1 MFKIFF
7 DWTYIAQD
15 KIVSCKHAKQ
25 LPICFNSALG
35 NFEVPHMLTVY
46 ENFKELG
53 IFTIQEFLEAKISV
67 KTKIDVDWFTM
78 LDMIPL
84 ELLQI
89 GVGEDPHPFSEAF
102 RGILKPKNFMQL
114 HRDINPFRNENAIGK
129 WARDLHM
136 PDIGF
141 MWQEL
146 CLKSKH
152 LPNKKLGCFHVEFLN
167 RAFRFNDIVSL
178 YSDHSPLCPSCS
190 CVNDSYV
197 HFFWECSRAQPIWIL
212 LIPWMEMLAPP
223 GENDIDKRNCLL
235 SNFESPLLINLSGF
249 CKRYL
254 YLSRICHFTA
264 TVNDFFLCLKH
275 LRENHYNQC
284 KYLRSL
290 PTHFALWDVLIYDS
304 IFLMNFF
311 PK

>member
-7 DWTYIAQD
+7 DWTYIAHD

-25 LPICFNSALG
+25 LPICFNSAFG
-35 NFEVPHMLTVY
+35 TFDVPYLLTVY

-53 IFTIQEFLEAKISV
+53 IFTIQEFLETKISV
-67 KTKIDVDWFTM
+67 ETKIDIDWFTM
-78 LDMIPL
+78 LDMIPV

-89 GVGEDPHPFSEAF
+89 GVGEDLHPLTDAF
-102 RGILKPKNFMQL
+102 RGVLKPKNFMQL
-114 HRDINPFRNENAIGK
+114 HRDIHLFRNEKAIRK
-129 WARDLHM
+129 WAHNLQL
-136 PDIGF
+136 PDIGL
-141 MWQEL
+141 MWQDL

-167 RAFRFNDIVSL
+167 RAFLFNDIVSL
-178 YSDHSPLCPSCS
+178 YSDQSPLFPSCNRE
-190 CVNDSYV
+190 NDSYV
-197 HFFWECSRAQPIWIL
+197 HFFWGCSRAQAICFL
-212 LIPWMEMLAPP
+212 LTSWMEMLAPL

-235 SNFESPLLINLSGF
+235 SNFESPLLITLSGY

-254 YLSRICHFTA
+254 YLSRICHFTPN
-264 TVNDFFLCLKH
+264 VNEFFLRLKY

-304 IFLMNFF
+304 LFNEILTQ
-311 PK
+311 